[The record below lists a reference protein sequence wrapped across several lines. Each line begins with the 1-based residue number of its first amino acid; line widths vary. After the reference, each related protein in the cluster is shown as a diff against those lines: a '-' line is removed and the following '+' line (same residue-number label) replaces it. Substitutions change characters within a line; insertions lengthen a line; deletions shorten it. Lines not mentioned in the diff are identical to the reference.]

1 MMITPLGTGGGCHG
15 SVMVVKVLLKAWS
28 PVTGPGAC
36 KEEDQEDGHTR
47 RTSAWCHMCH
57 TTICILYKAVIL
69 DILVT
74 TKRGE
79 L

>member
-1 MMITPLGTGGGCHG
+1 M

-28 PVTGPGAC
+28 PPTGPGAGE
-36 KEEDQEDGHTR
+36 EEDQEDGHTR
-47 RTSAWCHMCH
+47 RTSAWCQMCH
-57 TTICILYKAVIL
+57 TKICILYKAVIF
-69 DILVT
+69 DIPVT